1 MTLSQSDVIICL
13 TNKDWYIMEILA
25 AILAGTIYGLI
36 IGIIP
41 SAGAT
46 TGLVLMFG
54 FISWFTAFDP
64 YLGVIFVM
72 AVVAASTTGDSF
84 SGVLL
89 GIPGANSAAATMVD
103 GFPLALQGKATY
115 ALTAAI
121 TTSTVNGLLW
131 GTLTFALLP
140 WYGSLIMIFGIP
152 ELWAFV
158 MLALATV
165 GFVSSKFWVRSLC
178 AIGIG
183 CFIGLIGMDPHT
195 ASDRYTFGWDYL
207 ADSVQIMPFV
217 AGLFAVPEILKGL
230 FGKAQVAKMQTTQRG
245 QTWEGVKAVWDNKW
259 DGLRGGFIG
268 AFIGF
273 LPGLGGA
280 MSDWMAYGATTAAN
294 PNEKIPFGQGNIKG
308 VIGPEGSNNAQKA
321 TSMIPT
327 VLFGIP
333 GASFAAIVM
342 ALFMYLDFELGTV
355 DLMQDTQFFNSMF
368 IGFMGATL
376 LVCVICLVFTR
387 WIAMITYVPYWIYGP
402 VLLVFVT
409 WACVQPYYRW
419 EDYAIFILCSVLG
432 ITAKYTK
439 FSRPAMLI
447 GFILAD
453 RIESLSLQMTSLY
466 TIDTLLQRPI
476 FLGLCAA
483 VIGMFIYGVFI
494 NKTRLDYS

>member
-1 MTLSQSDVIICL
+1 MNFSMDTIMYEICAL
-13 TNKDWYIMEILA
+13 
-25 AILAGTIYGLI
+25 LAGTLYGLI

-46 TGLVLMFG
+46 TGLVALFG
-54 FISWFTAFDP
+54 FISWFTMFDP

-140 WYGSLIMIFGIP
+140 WYAELIMIFGIP

-165 GFVSSKFWVRSLC
+165 GFVSSKFWVRSLI

-183 CFIGLIGMDPHT
+183 CFIGLIGMDPET
-195 ASDRYTFGWDYL
+195 AANRYTFGWDYL

-217 AGLFAVPEILKGL
+217 AGLFAVPEILAGL
-230 FGKAQVAKMQTTQRG
+230 FNRGSVAKVGVSQKG
-245 QTWEGVKAVWDNKW
+245 QTIQGVKAVWENKW

-280 MSDWMAYGATTAAN
+280 MSDWMAYGATTASN
-294 PNEKIPFGQGNIKG
+294 PKEKIPFGEGNIKG

-342 ALFMYLDFELGTV
+342 ALFMYLDFELGTP
-355 DLMQDTQFFNSMF
+355 DLVYDPKFFDSLF
-368 IGFMGATL
+368 IGFMGATIA
-376 LVCVICLVFTR
+376 VCALCLIFTR
-387 WIAMITYVPYWIYGP
+387 WIAMITYVPYYVYGP
-402 VLLVFVT
+402 LLLLFVT
-409 WACVQPYYRW
+409 WACMQYTGGW
-419 EDYAIFILCSVLG
+419 EDFAVLIIFSILGVA
-432 ITAKYTK
+432 AKYLK
-439 FSRPAMLI
+439 FSRPALLM
-447 GFILAD
+447 GFILSD
-453 RIESLSLQMTSLY
+453 RIESLTLQMIGLY
-466 TIDTLLQRPI
+466 TPEKLLDRPI
-476 FLGLCAA
+476 FLVLIALTVA
-483 VIGMFIYGVFI
+483 MFVYGVFI
-494 NKTRLDYS
+494 NKTRLNYS

>member
-1 MTLSQSDVIICL
+1 ML
-13 TNKDWYIMEILA
+13 EIGA
-25 AILAGTIYGLI
+25 ALLAGTLYGLLV
-36 IGIIP
+36 GIIP

-46 TGLVLMFG
+46 TGLVAMFG
-54 FISWFTAFDP
+54 FIGWFTAFDP
-64 YLGVIFVM
+64 YLGIIFVM

-103 GFPLALQGKATY
+103 GFPLAMQGKATY
-115 ALTAAI
+115 ALSAAI
-121 TTSTVNGLLW
+121 TTSTINGLLW

-140 WYGSLIMIFGIP
+140 WYANLIMIFGVP

-158 MLALATV
+158 LLALATV

-178 AIGIG
+178 AIAFG
-183 CFIGLIGMDPHT
+183 CFVGLIGMDPET
-195 ASDRYTFGWDYL
+195 AADRYTFGWDYL

-217 AGLFAVPEILKGL
+217 AGLFAVPEILDGL
-230 FGKAQVAKMQTTQRG
+230 FNRKQTATYGKESQGG
-245 QTWEGVKAVWDNKW
+245 QTWEGVKAVWQNKW

-280 MSDWMAYGATTAAN
+280 MSDWMAYGATTASN
-294 PNEKIPFGQGNIKG
+294 PNEKIPFGKGNIKG

-342 ALFMYLDFELGTV
+342 ALFMYLDFELGTP
-355 DLMQDTQFFNSMF
+355 DLIYDPKFFDSLF
-368 IGFMGATL
+368 IGFMGATI
-376 LVCVICLVFTR
+376 LVCIFCLVFTR
-387 WIAMITYVPYWIYGP
+387 YIALITYLPYWVYGP
-402 VLLVFVT
+402 LLLAFLT
-409 WACVQPYYRW
+409 WACVQYTGGW
-419 EDYAIFILCSVLG
+419 EDYAVLLGFSVLG
-432 ITAKYTK
+432 ILCKKFK
-439 FSRPAMLI
+439 FSRPAMLM

-453 RIESLSLQMTSLY
+453 RIESLTLQMFNLY
-466 TIDTLLQRPI
+466 TFEKLIDRPI
-476 FLGLCAA
+476 FLGLVTC

>member
-1 MTLSQSDVIICL
+1 
-13 TNKDWYIMEILA
+13 MEIIA
-25 AILAGTIYGLI
+25 AIMAGTLYGLA
-36 IGIIP
+36 IGLIP

-46 TGLVLMFG
+46 TGLVAMFG

-103 GFPLALQGKATY
+103 GFPLALQGRATY

-140 WYGSLIMIFGIP
+140 WYANLIMIFGIP

-165 GFVSSKFWVRSLC
+165 GFVSSKYWVRSLV
-178 AIGIG
+178 AIVIG
-183 CFIGLIGMDPHT
+183 CFIGLIGLHPET
-195 ASDRYTFGWDYL
+195 AADRFTFGWDYL

-230 FGKAQVAKMQTTQRG
+230 VGSKTVAKLTTSQKG
-245 QTWEGVKAVWDNKW
+245 QTWDGIKAVWENKW

-294 PNEKIPFGQGNIKG
+294 PNEKVPFGKGNIKG

-342 ALFMYLDFELGTV
+342 ALFMYLDFELGSP
-355 DLMQDTQFFNSMF
+355 DLVSDDKFFSSMF
-368 IGFMGATL
+368 IGFMGATVV
-376 LVCVICLVFTR
+376 VCVLCLVFTR
-387 WIAMITYVPYWIYGP
+387 WIALITYVPYWIYGP
-402 VLLVFVT
+402 MLLVFVT
-409 WACVQPYYRW
+409 WACVQYTGGW
-419 EDYAIFILCSVLG
+419 EDYAVFALCSVLG
-432 ITAKYTK
+432 ILAKYFK
-439 FSRPAMLI
+439 LSRPAMLI

-453 RIESLSLQMTSLY
+453 RVESLSLQMSSLY
-466 TIDTLLQRPI
+466 TIDTLLDRPI
-476 FLGLCAA
+476 FLGLCIAGIA
-483 VIGMFIYGVFI
+483 MFIYGVFF
-494 NKTRLDYS
+494 NKSKLDYS

>member
-1 MTLSQSDVIICL
+1 
-13 TNKDWYIMEILA
+13 MEIFL
-25 AILAGTIYGLI
+25 AILAGTLYGLI
-36 IGIIP
+36 IGIVP

-46 TGLVLMFG
+46 TGLVALFG
-54 FISWFTAFDP
+54 FIGWFTAFDP

-72 AVVAASTTGDSF
+72 AVVASSTTGDSF

-103 GFPLALQGKATY
+103 GFPLALQGRATE

-121 TTSTVNGLLW
+121 VCSTFNGLLW

-140 WYGSLIMIFGIP
+140 WYSNLIMIFGIP

-165 GFVSSKFWVRSLC
+165 GFVSSKFWVRSII
-178 AIGIG
+178 AIVIG
-183 CFIGLIGMDPHT
+183 CFIGLIGMDPYT
-195 ASDRYTFGWDYL
+195 AADRYTFGWDYL

-217 AGLFAVPEILKGL
+217 AGLFAVPEIVKGL
-230 FGKAQVAKMQTTQRG
+230 MGSKTVATVKVSQKG
-245 QTWEGVKAVWDNKW
+245 QTWQGVKAVWEHKW

-294 PNEKIPFGQGNIKG
+294 PNEKIPFGKGNIKG

-342 ALFMYLDFELGTV
+342 ALFMYLDFELGTP
-355 DLMQDTQFFNSMF
+355 DLVYDDRFFDSLF
-368 IGFMGATL
+368 IGFMGATIA
-376 LVCVICLVFTR
+376 VCVICLVFTR
-387 WIAMITYVPYWIYGP
+387 WIAMITYIPYWVFGRL
-402 VLLVFVT
+402 LLVFVT
-409 WACVQPYYRW
+409 WACVQYTGGW
-419 EDYAIFILCSVLG
+419 EDYAIFILCSILG
-432 ITAKYTK
+432 LSAKYFK

-453 RIESLSLQMTSLY
+453 RIESLSLQMFILY
-466 TIDTLLQRPI
+466 DIPKLLDRPI
-476 FLGLCAA
+476 FLGLCVA
-483 VIGMFIYGVFI
+483 VIGMFIYGVFF
-494 NKTRLDYS
+494 NKTRLNYS

>member
-1 MTLSQSDVIICL
+1 MTALL
-13 TNKDWYIMEILA
+13 
-25 AILAGTIYGLI
+25 AILAGTVYGLI

-46 TGLVLMFG
+46 TGLVALFG
-54 FISWFTAFDP
+54 FIGWFTAVDP

-72 AVVAASTTGDSF
+72 AVVASSTTGDSF

-103 GFPLALQGKATY
+103 GFPLALQGRATY

-121 TTSTVNGLLW
+121 VTSTINGLLW

-140 WYGSLIMIFGIP
+140 WYANLIMVFGIP
-152 ELWAFV
+152 ELWGFV

-165 GFVSSKFWVRSLC
+165 GFISSKYWVRSLI
-178 AIGIG
+178 AICIG
-183 CFIGLIGMDPHT
+183 CFIGLIGMDPYT
-195 ASDRYTFGWDYL
+195 AADRYTFGWGYL

-230 FGKAQVAKMQTTQRG
+230 VSKQQVAKVNSSQAG
-245 QTWEGVKAVWDNKW
+245 QTKEGIKAVWANKW
-259 DGLRGGFIG
+259 DGLRGGLIG

-294 PNEKIPFGQGNIKG
+294 PNEKIPFGKGNIKG

-342 ALFMYLDFELGTV
+342 ALFMYLDFELGSP
-355 DLMQDTQFFNSMF
+355 DLVYDDKFFSSLF
-368 IGFMGATL
+368 IGFMGATIA
-376 LVCVICLVFTR
+376 VCIICLIFTR

-402 VLLVFVT
+402 VLLAFVT
-409 WACVQPYYRW
+409 WACVQYTGGW
-419 EDYAIFILCSVLG
+419 EDYAIFAICSVLG
-432 ITAKYTK
+432 IAAKYLK

-453 RIESLSLQMTSLY
+453 RIESLSLQMMSLY
-466 TIDTLLQRPI
+466 TPDQLLGRPI
-476 FLGLCAA
+476 FLVLVAL
-483 VIGMFIYGVFI
+483 VIGVFVYGVFI
-494 NKTRLDYS
+494 NKQRLDYS